1 MSDLELDPRW
11 DWVDVSTVE
20 EGYGTTFVK
29 GACRHTEVVPVES
42 VDGEVVAKLCLTCD
56 KHWALI

>member
-1 MSDLELDPRW
+1 MPDLDPRW

-29 GACRHTEVVPVES
+29 GSCRHTEMVPVELLS
-42 VDGEVVAKLCLTCD
+42 GEVAAQLCVTCD
-56 KHWALI
+56 RQFPPPR